1 MSKGTNKGT
10 MLEFKTE
17 AFTSTDATPV
27 LTLPL
32 LDLFAFML
40 HSDHITAPAVL
51 PELLSAIFLSPQ

>member
-1 MSKGTNKGT
+1 

-17 AFTSTDATPV
+17 AFTPTDATPV

-32 LDLFAFML
+32 LDLFALML

-51 PELLSAIFLSPQ
+51 PELLSAIFLSPQWW